1 MDHSVLGSMKNAASC
16 ETWCELQDTLS
27 TDSLNAHCGLGSSLG
42 FVCLRVGSYIK
53 RVAGAQMG
61 GALAARFDR
70 VGVKDSTLNT
80 KVCAEPLRG
89 EKTEK
94 ECTCRGVTGFVSE
107 TPPRLVPTLA
117 LACIGTCRYV
127 RGLDLLGYGSLA
139 VFLLNRD
146 RCLLGTLAE

>member
-80 KVCAEPLRG
+80 KVCAELYE
-89 EKTEK
+89 EKNRE
-94 ECTCRGVTGFVSE
+94 RVHVSGVTGFVSE